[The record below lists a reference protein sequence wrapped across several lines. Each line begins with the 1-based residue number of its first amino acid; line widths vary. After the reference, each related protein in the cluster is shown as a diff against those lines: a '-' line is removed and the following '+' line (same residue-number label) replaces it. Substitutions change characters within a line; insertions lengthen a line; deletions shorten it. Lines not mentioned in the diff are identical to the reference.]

1 MIVSSTDRIAQCGKP
16 CPLDQS
22 GINRE
27 LRPRHSSRI
36 ERIQVL
42 RIGFQLP
49 LLQLFRP
56 LHQFLDPLLSLR
68 VCRMMRLADETVV
81 SVFPG
86 VHRSHAVKLA
96 DQHRRQHMI
105 DRKGIIG
112 MLLHDPLKILDCVLV
127 IKVVEA
133 FEGAVG
139 QRITR
144 AEGWVLLLASSLR
157 RILSTR
163 RNTGTQQSEGN

>member
-1 MIVSSTDRIAQCGKP
+1 
-16 CPLDQS
+16 
-22 GINRE
+22 
-27 LRPRHSSRI
+27 
-36 ERIQVL
+36 
-42 RIGFQLP
+42 
-49 LLQLFRP
+49 
-56 LHQFLDPLLSLR
+56 
-68 VCRMMRLADETVV
+68 MRLADETVV

-86 VHRSHAVKLA
+86 VHPSHAVKLA

-133 FEGAVG
+133 LEGAVG

-157 RILSTR
+157 RILSTY